1 MEKYK
6 GLRIAIIVLYAL
18 MLALVFAGTIT
29 MFFDYNYYYYS
40 YHSYDYY
47 DNPEAGIMPLVGFIL
62 ALVGFIFILC
72 SKKKPKLLIGTIVLL
87 FVAEVIIGVSTIFA
101 HGYYGHIGYYVCC
114 SGMSLNFVLMILIVV
129 WFVLYEKIK
138 RQPTTNAQQR
148 GLRINIYDELRKLK
162 ELYDMGVLTQAE
174 YEAEKAKIMQK
185 I

>member
-29 MFFDYNYYYYS
+29 MFFDYYSYYS
-40 YHSYDYY
+40 YYSHYSYYY

-87 FVAEVIIGVSTIFA
+87 FVAEVIIGVSIIFA
-101 HGYYGHIGYYVCC
+101 HEDYGLIGYYVCC

-138 RQPTTNAQQR
+138 SQLTTNAQQR
-148 GLRINIYDELRKLK
+148 GPRTNIYMMNCEN
-162 ELYDMGVLTQAE
+162 
-174 YEAEKAKIMQK
+174 
-185 I
+185 

>member
-29 MFFDYNYYYYS
+29 MFFDMYDS
-40 YHSYDYY
+40 YYY

-87 FVAEVIIGVSTIFA
+87 FVAEVIIGVSIFCVY
-101 HGYYGHIGYYVCC
+101 GYYGLIGYYVCC

-138 RQPTTNAQQR
+138 SQLTTNAQQR
-148 GLRINIYDELRKLK
+148 GSRTNIYDELRKLK
-162 ELYDMGVLTQAE
+162 ELYDMGVFTQAE
-174 YEAEKAKIMQK
+174 FEAEKAKIMQK
-185 I
+185 M